1 MSFLYDFISYSILFI
16 TFFCIGLYYVSFN
29 KIMAHLFDLFPYY
42 WEQMLYYLQIMRYVM
57 LVM

>member
-1 MSFLYDFISYSILFI
+1 
-16 TFFCIGLYYVSFN
+16 
-29 KIMAHLFDLFPYY
+29 MAHLFDLFPYY